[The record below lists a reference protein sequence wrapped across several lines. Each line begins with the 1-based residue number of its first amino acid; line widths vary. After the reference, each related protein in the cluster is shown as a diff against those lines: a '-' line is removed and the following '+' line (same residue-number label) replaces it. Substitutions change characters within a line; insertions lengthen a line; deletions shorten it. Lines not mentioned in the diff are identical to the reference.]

1 MQGRCELSDDSN
13 KRRRRRRKSSNAGGK
28 SNPWLAALANRMSG
42 GGRQTPPQTSQRGF
56 PMINLARIL
65 IAIAVIIGIL
75 FVGGS
80 FYTVDQG
87 ERGVILRTGK
97 VVGTAQPGLGF
108 KIPFLDRVVK
118 ISTQTQT
125 YTWNKVNSYSA
136 DQQPADLKISV
147 TFRVAPDK
155 VGEIYSKF
163 GSIQGAVRRIVSP
176 IVNRDVKIVFGG
188 YSAVRAIQERGKLNS
203 DSREAVRKA
212 LQGEPLILSSLQ
224 IESIDFSREYIRS
237 VEQRMQAEVEVQ
249 RLRQNALREKVQAQI
264 TVTKAKA
271 SADAIRARAQ
281 ADADAIKLRGQA
293 EAAAIDARGRALRD
307 NPQLIGLVQ
316 AEKWNGQLPTT
327 MVPGGALPMLNL
339 NQALKKTGN

>member
-1 MQGRCELSDDSN
+1 MSDDGEN
-13 KRRRRRRKSSNAGGK
+13 ERPKRRRNRSKSK
-28 SNPWLAALANRMSG
+28 DVNPWLAAAWDGSSG
-42 GGRQTPPQTSQRGF
+42 GGSAQQPPSQPTQPSKRGF
-56 PMINLARIL
+56 PMLNMARIL
-65 IAIAVIIGIL
+65 IGIVVL
-75 FVGGS
+75 FVLMFVGGS
-80 FYTVDQG
+80 FYTIDQG

-108 KIPFLDRVVK
+108 KIPFLDKVVK

-147 TFRVAPDK
+147 TFRVEPTK
-155 VGEIYSKF
+155 VAEIYSKF
-163 GSIQGAVRRIVSP
+163 GSIPSAVQRIVSP
-176 IVNRDVKIVFGG
+176 IVNRDVKVVFGG

-203 DSREAVRKA
+203 DAREAVRQA
-212 LQGEPLILSSLQ
+212 LEGEPLILQSLQ

-249 RLRQNALREKVQAQI
+249 RLRQNAMREKVQAEI

-271 SADAIRARAQ
+271 EADAVRARAQ
-281 ADADAIKLRGQA
+281 ADADRIKLRGDA
-293 EAAAIDARGRALRD
+293 EASAINARGKALRD
-307 NPQLIGLVQ
+307 NPALIGLVQ
-316 AEKWNGQLPTT
+316 AEKWNGQLPQT

-339 NQALKKTGN
+339 NSVLQKQQ